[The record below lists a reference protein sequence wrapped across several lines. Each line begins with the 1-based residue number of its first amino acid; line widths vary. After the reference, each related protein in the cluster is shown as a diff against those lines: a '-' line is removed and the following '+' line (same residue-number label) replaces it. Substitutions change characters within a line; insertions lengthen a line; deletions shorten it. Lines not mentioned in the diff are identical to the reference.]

1 MNYNT
6 IIFDLGGVLIDW
18 NPVYL
23 YRKVFT
29 DEGEMKTFL
38 QEVCHPAWNR
48 QQDGGRPFAEA
59 VAEQTALF
67 PHYKDY
73 IEFYHQRWEEM
84 LGGPIEENVRVLE
97 DLHRNPDLHVHAIT
111 NWSAETFPIAERKYP
126 FLEYFEDIIV
136 SGKLGMLKPDAVIFE
151 VLLDRHS
158 IPPER
163 AIFIDDVQENIA
175 GAEAL
180 GIHGIH
186 LTPETD
192 LRKELQKLGVLSS

>member
-38 QEVCHPAWNR
+38 QEVCHSDWNR

-59 VAEQTALF
+59 IAEQTALF
-67 PHYKDY
+67 PHYEDQ
-73 IEFYHQRWEEM
+73 IQVYHDRWEEM
-84 LGGPIEENVRVLE
+84 LGGPIEENVQVLE
-97 DLHRNPDLHVHAIT
+97 DLRQQPDINLYAIT
-111 NWSAETFPIAERKYP
+111 NFSAETFPIAQRKHP
-126 FLEYFEDIIV
+126 FLQYFQDTIV
-136 SGKLGMLKPDAVIFE
+136 SGELKMLKPDAIIYKT
-151 VLLDRHS
+151 LLDRHS

-163 AIFIDDVQENIA
+163 AIFIDDVRENIE

-186 LTPETD
+186 FTPKTD
-192 LRKELQKLGVLSS
+192 LRKELQALNIFV